1 MRERVRRLLDSPTLT
16 GTAAGVVASVAAVAV
31 VTGAVFLFRG
41 IVPVL
46 SLGVLYVFAVLPVAV
61 VWGLRFSL
69 PVAVGSMLAFNF
81 FFLPPVHT
89 FTLTESQ
96 NWLALAV
103 YSGTAIVVSE
113 LAARSR
119 RRTVEADQRR
129 REAALLAD
137 ISTDLLQG
145 RAVRDELE
153 QIEKRSAEV
162 LGLTGM
168 RIDLERRTRA
178 EPGSTTFPLETAGRT
193 VGRISTP
200 AGEEPSPGIRQR
212 FLPALAALLAVAVDR
227 ERLARRRSRPR
238 RSEVATRSRRLSCA
252 RCRTISA
259 RR

>member
-1 MRERVRRLLDSPTLT
+1 MLDSPTLT
-16 GTAAGVVASVAAVAV
+16 ATAAGVVASVAAVAV

-89 FTLTESQ
+89 LTLTDSE
-96 NWLALAV
+96 NWFALAV

-113 LAARSR
+113 LASRSR
-119 RRTVEADQRR
+119 RRTIEAEQRR

-137 ISTDLLQG
+137 IATDLLHG

-153 QIEKRSAEV
+153 QIERQIRRGARPHRDANRPRTSNSAAA
-162 LGLTGM
+162 G
-168 RIDLERRTRA
+168 
-178 EPGSTTFPLETAGRT
+178 GSTFPLETAGRT

-200 AGEEPSPGIRQR
+200 ARRGAVAGHQAAFSA
-212 FLPALAALLAVAVDR
+212 ALATLLAVAIDR
-227 ERLARRRSRPR
+227 ERLARQALEAE
-238 RSEVATRSRRLSCA
+238 RSEAATRSRPPSSA
-252 RCRTISA
+252 QCRTTFA